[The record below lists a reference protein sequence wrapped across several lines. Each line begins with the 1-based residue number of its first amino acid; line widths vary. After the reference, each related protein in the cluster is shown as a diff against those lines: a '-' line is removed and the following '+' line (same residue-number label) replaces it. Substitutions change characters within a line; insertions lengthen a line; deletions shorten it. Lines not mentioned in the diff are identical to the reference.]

1 MKRKLTVILAADLV
15 GYSRL
20 VSADEEQCIE
30 RLKHVWDE
38 IFDVEIKST
47 DGRIIK
53 RMGDGLLAEFQSPVS
68 AVRCAIKIQESLSK
82 LHSNLKEEKME
93 FRIGIN
99 LGDVVEDGEDLLG
112 DGVNVASR
120 LEAIAQPGSIY
131 VSKSVHD
138 HLGGKIAADL
148 MYLGPHQL
156 KNIPE
161 PVDVWQVKSSS
172 EIVVPGKAVKT
183 ETNPSLAIL
192 PFEEIGPAQEDFFAD
207 GIVEEITGALS
218 RVREFSVIARQS
230 SYSIKR
236 ENTDV
241 REVGRILGAGYIVTG
256 SVRRSGDRVRIS
268 VQLSNT
274 QDGTQI
280 WTERFDDHLE
290 DVFELQDRIANSVAG
305 AISPTVRASEIAS
318 AKSKSPDD
326 RGAYSLVMSAYPH
339 FWSHR
344 KEENNRAIELLT
356 MAIDRN
362 PDEAHAK
369 AMRAWCNAQ
378 QAAYLWAD
386 KPLIARDMAF
396 TDAAEAELKA
406 GNHVPTLVAIG
417 AAFGIATT
425 DQERATAIIERAL
438 SIDPNSAW
446 GWMRMGWSKSYMGD
460 VETALSCF
468 DKAQMLSPK
477 DPFLFNLQFGRAF
490 AYGIQ
495 GEYEKAI
502 SLTKDGLRAGPGVTW
517 AYRDLASYLA
527 NAKRIDEADEAVQEL
542 LKFYPDLTIRRVMD
556 GMPPSVLSTNIPF
569 FEGLR
574 RAGVPES

>member
-20 VSADEEQCIE
+20 VSADEEQCIQ

-47 DGRIIK
+47 DGRVIK

-68 AVRCAIKIQESLSK
+68 AVRCAIKIQESLST
-82 LHSNLKEEKME
+82 LVSNLKEDKME

-120 LEAIAQPGSIY
+120 LEAIAQPGGIY

-148 MYLGPHQL
+148 IYLGPHQL
-156 KNIPE
+156 KNIPD

-172 EIVVPGKAVKT
+172 EIVVPGKSVKA

-192 PFEEIGPAQEDFFAD
+192 PFEEIGPAHEDFFAD

-230 SYSIKR
+230 SYSINR
-236 ENTDV
+236 ENADV

-280 WTERFDDHLE
+280 WTERFDDHLD

-326 RGAYSLVMSAYPH
+326 
-339 FWSHR
+339 
-344 KEENNRAIELLT
+344 
-356 MAIDRN
+356 
-362 PDEAHAK
+362 
-369 AMRAWCNAQ
+369 
-378 QAAYLWAD
+378 
-386 KPLIARDMAF
+386 
-396 TDAAEAELKA
+396 
-406 GNHVPTLVAIG
+406 
-417 AAFGIATT
+417 
-425 DQERATAIIERAL
+425 
-438 SIDPNSAW
+438 
-446 GWMRMGWSKSYMGD
+446 
-460 VETALSCF
+460 
-468 DKAQMLSPK
+468 
-477 DPFLFNLQFGRAF
+477 
-490 AYGIQ
+490 
-495 GEYEKAI
+495 
-502 SLTKDGLRAGPGVTW
+502 
-517 AYRDLASYLA
+517 
-527 NAKRIDEADEAVQEL
+527 
-542 LKFYPDLTIRRVMD
+542 
-556 GMPPSVLSTNIPF
+556 
-569 FEGLR
+569 
-574 RAGVPES
+574 